1 MTDVGRLGGVRGRGD
16 RSDFISKL
24 FSFFWRRMK
33 IEKQLKETEEWQREG
48 KQTRLIIIRCLRALK

>member
-1 MTDVGRLGGVRGRGD
+1 MGGVRGRGD